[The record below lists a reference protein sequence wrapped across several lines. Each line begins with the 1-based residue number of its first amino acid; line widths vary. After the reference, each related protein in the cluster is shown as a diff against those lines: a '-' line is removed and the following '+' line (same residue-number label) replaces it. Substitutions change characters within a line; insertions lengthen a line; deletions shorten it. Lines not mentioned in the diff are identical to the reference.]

1 MERKRPLINALLC
14 GVLFLSSLAML
25 GAGAGG
31 CNSAPKLLQI
41 DPCGVYWDEFAEPDG
56 SKKWHLAAWCVPL
69 NQPGKA
75 EYQRW
80 VKPQDWVITSEEYA
94 KTQKYYNDMAKDYAE
109 ALRKCAERC
118 K

>member
-1 MERKRPLINALLC
+1 MGPRRPLTNVLLC
-14 GVLFLSSLAML
+14 GALFLSLLGTL
-25 GAGAGG
+25 GAAAGG

-41 DPCGVYWDEFAEPDG
+41 DPGGVYWQEFTEADG
-56 SKKWHLAAWCVPL
+56 AKTWHLAAWCTPL

-75 EYQRW
+75 EYERW
-80 VKPQDWVITSEEYA
+80 VKPGDFVVTQDEYA
-94 KTQKYYNDMAKDYAE
+94 KTQKYYNDMSKDYTE